1 MYIWLF
7 TMTWNIASMDLFN
20 VQIQFYLILRNL
32 LILCE
37 FIHFL
42 YVRLPQMYQWLL
54 LFSQILRLAFL
65 IRVHSYKLSW
75 NFFTCLLTEKNQ
87 VIYFKTLIS
96 KYFT

>member
-7 TMTWNIASMDLFN
+7 TMTWNIASMDLFH

-42 YVRLPQMYQWLL
+42 YVRLPQMYQ
-54 LFSQILRLAFL
+54 
-65 IRVHSYKLSW
+65 
-75 NFFTCLLTEKNQ
+75 
-87 VIYFKTLIS
+87 
-96 KYFT
+96 